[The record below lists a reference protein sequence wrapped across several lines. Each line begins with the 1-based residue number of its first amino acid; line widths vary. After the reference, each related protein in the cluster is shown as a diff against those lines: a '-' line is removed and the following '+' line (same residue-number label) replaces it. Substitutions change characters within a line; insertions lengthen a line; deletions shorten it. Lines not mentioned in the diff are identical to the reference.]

1 MSAYGKY
8 QNAYKRASVNTM
20 DQNKLIVMLYDGAI
34 KNITFG
40 VEQMRLGNVE
50 KTHTHLVKS
59 KNIVAEL
66 MASLNM
72 DKGGEVAKNLRSLYS
87 YMFGQLIESNM
98 SKNPEPALLVR
109 KLLMELREAWVAI
122 GKKST
127 GAQPVAATTP
137 QPSMGPQPGMAP
149 RAAAA
154 LGGSPREQPSNP
166 AQAGERRINLRG

>member
-72 DKGGEVAKNLRSLYS
+72 DKGGEVAKNLRSLHS

-109 KLLMELREAWVAI
+109 KLLIELREAWVAI
-122 GKKST
+122 GKKSA
-127 GAQPVAATTP
+127 GVQPAATMP
-137 QPSMGPQPGMAP
+137 QPSMAP

-154 LGGSPREQPSNP
+154 LGGSPRPQPTNP
-166 AQAGERRINLRG
+166 VQAGERRINLRG

>member
-122 GKKST
+122 GKKSP
-127 GAQPVAATTP
+127 GVQPSAATR
-137 QPSMGPQPGMAP
+137 QPSTGPQPGMAP

>member
-20 DQNKLIVMLYDGAI
+20 DQNKLIVMLHDGAI

-127 GAQPVAATTP
+127 GAQPAATTL
-137 QPSMGPQPGMAP
+137 QQSMGPQPGRA

>member
-127 GAQPVAATTP
+127 GAQPAATTL
-137 QPSMGPQPGMAP
+137 QQSMGLQPGRAP

-154 LGGSPREQPSNP
+154 LGGSPRPQPSNT
-166 AQAGERRINLRG
+166 AQVGERRINLRG

>member
-127 GAQPVAATTP
+127 GAQPVAANP
-137 QPSMGPQPGMAP
+137 QPGMGPQPEMAP

-154 LGGSPREQPSNP
+154 LGGGPRPQPGNP

>member
-122 GKKST
+122 GKKSA
-127 GAQPVAATTP
+127 GVQPAAATP
-137 QPSMGPQPGMAP
+137 QPKIAP
-149 RAAAA
+149 RATAA
-154 LGGSPREQPSNP
+154 LGGSPRPQPTNP

>member
-1 MSAYGKY
+1 
-8 QNAYKRASVNTM
+8 M

-122 GKKST
+122 GKKSPGVHRCCSTAEHGTTTRNGTACCSST
-127 GAQPVAATTP
+127 GRKSTATAKQSST
-137 QPSMGPQPGMAP
+137 S
-149 RAAAA
+149 R
-154 LGGSPREQPSNP
+154 
-166 AQAGERRINLRG
+166 

>member
-1 MSAYGKY
+1 
-8 QNAYKRASVNTM
+8 
-20 DQNKLIVMLYDGAI
+20 
-34 KNITFG
+34 
-40 VEQMRLGNVE
+40 
-50 KTHTHLVKS
+50 
-59 KNIVAEL
+59 

-127 GAQPVAATTP
+127 GAQPAATTP

-154 LGGSPREQPSNP
+154 LGGSPRPQSSNP

>member
-122 GKKST
+122 GKKSA
-127 GAQPVAATTP
+127 GVQPAAAIP
-137 QPSMGPQPGMAP
+137 QPNMGPQPGMAP

-154 LGGSPREQPSNP
+154 LGGSPRPQPSNP

>member
-1 MSAYGKY
+1 
-8 QNAYKRASVNTM
+8 
-20 DQNKLIVMLYDGAI
+20 
-34 KNITFG
+34 
-40 VEQMRLGNVE
+40 VEQMRLGSVE

-109 KLLMELREAWVAI
+109 KLLMELREAWVTI
-122 GKKST
+122 GKKSPGT
-127 GAQPVAATTP
+127 QPATATS
-137 QPSMGPQPGMAP
+137 QPSMGAQAGMAP
-149 RAAAA
+149 RAATA
-154 LGGSPREQPSNP
+154 LGGSPRQPTSSE
-166 AQAGERRINLRG
+166 QAGERRINLRG

>member
-122 GKKST
+122 GKKSI
-127 GAQPVAATTP
+127 GAQPPATTL
-137 QPSMGPQPGMAP
+137 QQSMGPQPGRAP

-154 LGGSPREQPSNP
+154 LGGSPRQQPSNP